1 MIQFQPPTARV
12 KRGKTEG
19 KTQMRNLITVIALFA
34 MVSCASPIQQM
45 AKTRQAEIVHMPN
58 GRMKQ
63 QAQANLDE
71 SVMLQKQVQKRTGR
85 DAGIALASA
94 LFFGIP
100 GIVVST
106 IATGAAESN
115 SDLTNKYKAATEEAK
130 AYNQQHQVSR

>member
-1 MIQFQPPTARV
+1 M
-12 KRGKTEG
+12 K
-19 KTQMRNLITVIALFA
+19 NLITVIALFA
-34 MVSCASPIQQM
+34 VVSCASPIQQM
-45 AKTRQAEIVHMPN
+45 AKTRQAEIAHMPN
-58 GRMKQ
+58 GRVKQ

-85 DAGIALASA
+85 DAGITLASA

-106 IATGAAESN
+106 IATAAAESN

>member
-1 MIQFQPPTARV
+1 MIQFQTQRAQV
-12 KRGKTEG
+12 KRCKTQGKTH
-19 KTQMRNLITVIALFA
+19 MRSLITVIALFA
-34 MVSCASPIQQM
+34 VVSCASPIQQM

-58 GRMKQ
+58 GRVKQ

-71 SVMLQKQVQKRTGR
+71 SVMLQKQVQKRSGR
-85 DAGIALASA
+85 DAGITLASA

-100 GIVVST
+100 GILVSS
-106 IATGAAESN
+106 IATAAAESD

>member
-1 MIQFQPPTARV
+1 MIQFQSPTARV
-12 KRGKTEG
+12 KRCKTEG

-34 MVSCASPIQQM
+34 VVSCASPIQQM
-45 AKTRQAEIVHMPN
+45 AKTRQAEIGHMPN
-58 GRMKQ
+58 GRVKQ

-71 SVMLQKQVQKRTGR
+71 SVMLQKQVQKRAGR
-85 DAGIALASA
+85 DAGITLASA

-100 GIVVST
+100 GILVSS
-106 IATGAAESN
+106 IATAAAESD